1 MHERLRVCRSSA
13 SPWTSSTNHGRPRSS
28 TKLPGSIAAPTGR
41 CIIRHA
47 SWHHRDCR
55 FRGGANEA
63 LIFFDGEYD
72 HNGATVLFDRHG
84 LSTSHVDKPTKV
96 VLRIFC
102 GQRLHDPPKNS
113 LWPIYGQ
120 YGHSLNVSF
129 EGWGSALGTQSGK
142 VLLADGA
149 RLAASTI
156 PIPSQMRTD
165 SEHLAGL
172 SLIGDARP
180 MPGTLRSIRRP
191 PTDCIGCAQI
201 GR

>member
-28 TKLPGSIAAPTGR
+28 TKLPGSIAAPTVAASFVTLLG
-41 CIIRHA
+41 IIGIA
-47 SWHHRDCR
+47 A
-55 FRGGANEA
+55 FAEGANEA

-129 EGWGSALGTQSGK
+129 EGWGSASGTKSGK

-165 SEHLAGL
+165 SEHLAGS